1 MKIYEILLGIIMLGV
16 TQLSQIPADIEV
28 NDVVVESD
36 YSDIETG
43 NIVTESDYSDT
54 EVSDAAIEPD
64 YSETE
69 IDDIAVESGDT
80 DMSISNAATE
90 EDYSDRV
97 SIERRDE
104 SVYDEE
110 GRLIAQIY
118 YDKPVIRGDS
128 EAIKKINTYFEKEAE
143 AFYDRG
149 TGISWLSQINFYE
162 EFKNGMELMKE
173 RWGNEMLSQHPTHY
187 TMDTRVCYMDE
198 DMISIV
204 QVWNY
209 NLEHNNWHCYGS
221 TFDLRT
227 GELIPITKLISIKPE
242 EMKAIFLI
250 TGNIIDIGVYEV
262 LKDDNYVIDDCGHR
276 IDMKYEYFYDG
287 ESYYLINEFALEF
300 RTSSVLKWN
309 GKWGENLEV
318 TELYY
323 YTDRT
328 TGQIAC
334 REPGMS

>member
-1 MKIYEILLGIIMLGV
+1 MKYKNVGLIHAIAICIVAFNVMACSNGDNKVLQADAKESIQSSIAKVSHIAEGIEKTYEQSIQRKCM
-16 TQLSQIPADIEV
+16 D
-28 NDVVVESD
+28 NNRDD
-36 YSDIETG
+36 YSDQVLIEK
-43 NIVTESDYSDT
+43 VDQ
-54 EVSDAAIEPD
+54 
-64 YSETE
+64 
-69 IDDIAVESGDT
+69 
-80 DMSISNAATE
+80 
-90 EDYSDRV
+90 
-97 SIERRDE
+97 
-104 SVYDEE
+104 SVYDEQ

-118 YDKPVIRGDS
+118 YDKPVIQGDS
-128 EAIKKINTYFEKEAE
+128 EAVKKINAYFDNEAN
-143 AFYDRG
+143 AFYNQG
-149 TGISWLSQINFYE
+149 TSVTWFSADAFQQ
-162 EFKNGMELMKE
+162 FKDGLELMKE
-173 RWGNEMLSQHPTHY
+173 RWGNEMMAEYPTRY
-187 TMDTRVCYMDE
+187 AMDTSVCYMDE
-198 DMISIV
+198 NIISIV
-204 QVWNY
+204 QVRNY
-209 NLEHNNWHCYGS
+209 MLEHNSWHCYGS

-262 LKDDNYVIDDCGHR
+262 LKDDNYVIDFGGHR

-318 TELYY
+318 TEFYY

>member
-1 MKIYEILLGIIMLGV
+1 MKYKNVGLIHAIAICIVAFNVMACSNGDNKVLQADGKESIQSSIAKVSHIAEGIEKTYEQSIQRKCM
-16 TQLSQIPADIEV
+16 D
-28 NDVVVESD
+28 NNRDD
-36 YSDIETG
+36 YSDQVLIEK
-43 NIVTESDYSDT
+43 VDQ
-54 EVSDAAIEPD
+54 
-64 YSETE
+64 
-69 IDDIAVESGDT
+69 
-80 DMSISNAATE
+80 
-90 EDYSDRV
+90 
-97 SIERRDE
+97 
-104 SVYDEE
+104 SVYDEQ

-118 YDKPVIRGDS
+118 YDKPVIQGDS
-128 EAIKKINTYFEKEAE
+128 EAVKKINAYFDNEAN
-143 AFYDRG
+143 AFYNQG
-149 TGISWLSQINFYE
+149 TSVTWFSADAFQQ
-162 EFKNGMELMKE
+162 FKDGLELMKE
-173 RWGNEMLSQHPTHY
+173 RWGNEILAEYPPRY
-187 TMDTRVCYMDE
+187 AMDTSVCYMDE
-198 DMISIV
+198 NIISIV
-204 QVWNY
+204 QVRNY
-209 NLEHNNWHCYGS
+209 MLEHNSWHCYGS

-262 LKDDNYVIDDCGHR
+262 LKDDNYVIDFGGHR

>member
-1 MKIYEILLGIIMLGV
+1 MKYKNVGLIHAIAICIVALNVMACSNGDNKVLQADGKENIQSSIAKVSHIAEGIEKTYEQSIQRKCMDNNRV
-16 TQLSQIPADIEV
+16 
-28 NDVVVESD
+28 D
-36 YSDIETG
+36 YSDQVLIEK
-43 NIVTESDYSDT
+43 VDQ
-54 EVSDAAIEPD
+54 
-64 YSETE
+64 
-69 IDDIAVESGDT
+69 
-80 DMSISNAATE
+80 SI
-90 EDYSDRV
+90 
-97 SIERRDE
+97 
-104 SVYDEE
+104 YDEE
-110 GRLIAQIY
+110 GRLIAIVY
-118 YDKPVIRGDS
+118 YDKPVLQGDS
-128 EAIKKINTYFEKEAE
+128 EAVKKINTYFEKEAE

-162 EFKNGMELMKE
+162 DFKNGMELMKE

-187 TMDTRVCYMDE
+187 TMDTSVCYVDE

-209 NLEHNNWHCYGS
+209 NLEHNDWYCYGS

-300 RTSSVLKWN
+300 RTSLVIKWN

-318 TELYY
+318 TEFYY

>member
-1 MKIYEILLGIIMLGV
+1 MKYKNVGLIHAIAICIVAFNVMACSNGDNKVLQADAKESIQSSIAKVSHIAEGIEKTYEQSIQRKCM
-16 TQLSQIPADIEV
+16 D
-28 NDVVVESD
+28 NNRDD
-36 YSDIETG
+36 YSDQVLIEK
-43 NIVTESDYSDT
+43 VDQ
-54 EVSDAAIEPD
+54 
-64 YSETE
+64 
-69 IDDIAVESGDT
+69 
-80 DMSISNAATE
+80 
-90 EDYSDRV
+90 
-97 SIERRDE
+97 
-104 SVYDEE
+104 SVYDEQ

-118 YDKPVIRGDS
+118 YDKPVIQGDS
-128 EAIKKINTYFEKEAE
+128 EAVKKINAYFDNEAN
-143 AFYDRG
+143 AFYNQG
-149 TGISWLSQINFYE
+149 TSVTWFSADAFQQ
-162 EFKNGMELMKE
+162 FKDGLELMKE
-173 RWGNEMLSQHPTHY
+173 RWGNEMMAEYPTRY
-187 TMDTRVCYMDE
+187 AMDTSVCYMDE
-198 DMISIV
+198 NIISIV
-204 QVWNY
+204 QVRNY
-209 NLEHNNWHCYGS
+209 MLEHNSWHCYGS

-262 LKDDNYVIDDCGHR
+262 LKDDNYVIDFGGHR

-323 YTDRT
+323 YTYRT

>member
-1 MKIYEILLGIIMLGV
+1 MKYENVGLIHAIAICIVAFNVMACSNGDNKVLQADGKESIQSSIAKVSHIAEGIEKTYEQFIQRKCM
-16 TQLSQIPADIEV
+16 D
-28 NDVVVESD
+28 NNRDD
-36 YSDIETG
+36 YSDQVLIEK
-43 NIVTESDYSDT
+43 VDQ
-54 EVSDAAIEPD
+54 
-64 YSETE
+64 
-69 IDDIAVESGDT
+69 
-80 DMSISNAATE
+80 
-90 EDYSDRV
+90 
-97 SIERRDE
+97 
-104 SVYDEE
+104 SVYDEQ

-118 YDKPVIRGDS
+118 YDKPVIQGDS
-128 EAIKKINTYFEKEAE
+128 EAVKKINAYFDNEAN
-143 AFYDRG
+143 AFYNQG
-149 TGISWLSQINFYE
+149 TSVTWFSAGAFQQ
-162 EFKNGMELMKE
+162 FKDGLELMKE
-173 RWGNEMLSQHPTHY
+173 RWGNEMMAEYPTRY
-187 TMDTRVCYMDE
+187 AMDTSVCYMDE
-198 DMISIV
+198 NIISIV
-204 QVWNY
+204 QVRNY
-209 NLEHNNWHCYGS
+209 MLEHNSWHCYGS

-262 LKDDNYVIDDCGHR
+262 LKDDNYVIDFGGHR

>member
-1 MKIYEILLGIIMLGV
+1 MKYENVGLIHAIAICIVAFNVMACSNGDNKVLQADGKESIQSSIAKVSHIAEGIEKTYEQSIQRKCM
-16 TQLSQIPADIEV
+16 D
-28 NDVVVESD
+28 NNRDD
-36 YSDIETG
+36 YSDQVLIEK
-43 NIVTESDYSDT
+43 VDQ
-54 EVSDAAIEPD
+54 
-64 YSETE
+64 
-69 IDDIAVESGDT
+69 
-80 DMSISNAATE
+80 
-90 EDYSDRV
+90 
-97 SIERRDE
+97 
-104 SVYDEE
+104 SVYDEQ

-118 YDKPVIRGDS
+118 YDKPVIQGDS
-128 EAIKKINTYFEKEAE
+128 EAVKKINAYFDNEAN
-143 AFYDRG
+143 AFYN
-149 TGISWLSQINFYE
+149 Q
-162 EFKNGMELMKE
+162 FKDGLELMKE
-173 RWGNEMLSQHPTHY
+173 RWGNEILAEYPPRY
-187 TMDTRVCYMDE
+187 AMDTSVCYMDE
-198 DMISIV
+198 NIISIV
-204 QVWNY
+204 QVRNY
-209 NLEHNNWHCYGS
+209 MLEHNSWYCYGS

-227 GELIPITKLISIKPE
+227 GELIPITKLINIKPE

-300 RTSSVLKWN
+300 RTSLVIKWN

-334 REPGMS
+334 RELGMS

>member
-1 MKIYEILLGIIMLGV
+1 MKYKNVGLIHAIAICIVAFNVMACSNGDNKVLQADGKESIQSSIAKVSHIAEGIEKTYEQSIQRKCM
-16 TQLSQIPADIEV
+16 D
-28 NDVVVESD
+28 NNRDD
-36 YSDIETG
+36 YSDQVLIEK
-43 NIVTESDYSDT
+43 VDQ
-54 EVSDAAIEPD
+54 
-64 YSETE
+64 
-69 IDDIAVESGDT
+69 
-80 DMSISNAATE
+80 
-90 EDYSDRV
+90 
-97 SIERRDE
+97 
-104 SVYDEE
+104 SVYDEQ

-118 YDKPVIRGDS
+118 YAKPVIQGDS
-128 EAIKKINTYFEKEAE
+128 EAVKKINAYFDNEAN
-143 AFYDRG
+143 AFYDQG
-149 TGISWLSQINFYE
+149 TSVTWFSADAFQQ
-162 EFKNGMELMKE
+162 FKDGLELMKE
-173 RWGNEMLSQHPTHY
+173 RWGNEMMAEYPTRY
-187 TMDTRVCYMDE
+187 AMDTSVCYMDE
-198 DMISIV
+198 NIISIV
-204 QVWNY
+204 QVRNY
-209 NLEHNNWHCYGS
+209 MLEHNSWYCYGS

-262 LKDDNYVIDDCGHR
+262 LKDDNYVIDFYEHH

>member
-1 MKIYEILLGIIMLGV
+1 MACSNGDKKVLQADAKESIQSSIAKVSHIAEGIEKTYEQSIQRKCM
-16 TQLSQIPADIEV
+16 D
-28 NDVVVESD
+28 NNRDD
-36 YSDIETG
+36 YSDQVLIEK
-43 NIVTESDYSDT
+43 VDQ
-54 EVSDAAIEPD
+54 
-64 YSETE
+64 
-69 IDDIAVESGDT
+69 
-80 DMSISNAATE
+80 
-90 EDYSDRV
+90 
-97 SIERRDE
+97 
-104 SVYDEE
+104 SVYDEQ

-118 YDKPVIRGDS
+118 YDKPVIQGDS
-128 EAIKKINTYFEKEAE
+128 EAVKKINAYFDNEAN
-143 AFYDRG
+143 AFYNQG
-149 TGISWLSQINFYE
+149 TSVTWFSADAFQQ
-162 EFKNGMELMKE
+162 FKDGLELMKE
-173 RWGNEMLSQHPTHY
+173 RWGNEMMAEYPTRY
-187 TMDTRVCYMDE
+187 AMDTSVCYMDE
-198 DMISIV
+198 NIISIV
-204 QVWNY
+204 QVRNY
-209 NLEHNNWHCYGS
+209 MLEHNSWHCYGS

-262 LKDDNYVIDDCGHR
+262 LKDDNYVIDFGGHR

>member
-1 MKIYEILLGIIMLGV
+1 MKYKNVGLIHAIAICIVAFNVMACSNGDNKVLQADGKESIQSSIAKVSHIAEGIEKTYEQFIQRKCM
-16 TQLSQIPADIEV
+16 D
-28 NDVVVESD
+28 NNRDD
-36 YSDIETG
+36 YSDQVLIEK
-43 NIVTESDYSDT
+43 VDQ
-54 EVSDAAIEPD
+54 
-64 YSETE
+64 
-69 IDDIAVESGDT
+69 
-80 DMSISNAATE
+80 
-90 EDYSDRV
+90 
-97 SIERRDE
+97 
-104 SVYDEE
+104 SVYDEQ

-118 YDKPVIRGDS
+118 YDKPVIQGDS
-128 EAIKKINTYFEKEAE
+128 EAVKKINAYFDNEAN
-143 AFYDRG
+143 AFYNQG
-149 TGISWLSQINFYE
+149 TSVTWFSADAFQQ
-162 EFKNGMELMKE
+162 FKDGLELMKE
-173 RWGNEMLSQHPTHY
+173 RWGNEMMAEYPTRY
-187 TMDTRVCYMDE
+187 AMDTSVCYMDE
-198 DMISIV
+198 NIISIV
-204 QVWNY
+204 QVRNY
-209 NLEHNNWHCYGS
+209 MLEHNSWHCYGS

-262 LKDDNYVIDDCGHR
+262 LKDDNYVIDFGGHR

>member
-1 MKIYEILLGIIMLGV
+1 MYSIDIREFRRANKMTQQELADYFGV
-16 TQLSQIPADIEV
+16 VQ
-28 NDVVVESD
+28 
-36 YSDIETG
+36 G
-43 NIVTESDYSDT
+43 F
-54 EVSDAAIEPD
+54 
-64 YSETE
+64 
-69 IDDIAVESGDT
+69 
-80 DMSISNAATE
+80 ISNMENGREKVPDKYISKILGDPNVDSSMVKAVAPENEVKMPREVFDKFSLLLETISSQQGTIADQQKVNAE
-90 EDYSDRV
+90 Q
-97 SIERRDE
+97 
-104 SVYDEE
+104 

-118 YDKPVIRGDS
+118 YDKPVIQGDS
-128 EAIKKINTYFEKEAE
+128 EAVKKINAYFDNEAN
-143 AFYDRG
+143 AFYNQG
-149 TGISWLSQINFYE
+149 TSVTWFSADAFQQ
-162 EFKNGMELMKE
+162 FKDGLELMKE
-173 RWGNEMLSQHPTHY
+173 RWGNEMMAEYPTRY
-187 TMDTRVCYMDE
+187 AMDTSVCYMDE
-198 DMISIV
+198 NIISIV
-204 QVWNY
+204 QVRNY
-209 NLEHNNWHCYGS
+209 MLEHNSWHCYGS

-262 LKDDNYVIDDCGHR
+262 LKDDNYVIDFGGHR

-334 REPGMS
+334 RESGMS

>member
-1 MKIYEILLGIIMLGV
+1 MKYKNVGLIHAIAICIVAFNVMACSNGDNKVLQADGKESIQSSIAKVSHIAEGIEKTYEQSIQRKCM
-16 TQLSQIPADIEV
+16 D
-28 NDVVVESD
+28 NNRDD
-36 YSDIETG
+36 YSDQVLIEK
-43 NIVTESDYSDT
+43 VDQ
-54 EVSDAAIEPD
+54 
-64 YSETE
+64 
-69 IDDIAVESGDT
+69 
-80 DMSISNAATE
+80 
-90 EDYSDRV
+90 
-97 SIERRDE
+97 
-104 SVYDEE
+104 SVYDEQ

-118 YDKPVIRGDS
+118 YAKPVIQGDS
-128 EAIKKINTYFEKEAE
+128 EAVKKINAYFDNEAN
-143 AFYDRG
+143 AFYDQG
-149 TGISWLSQINFYE
+149 TSVTWFSKDAFHQ
-162 EFKNGMELMKE
+162 FKDGLELMKE
-173 RWGNEMLSQHPTHY
+173 RWGNEILAEYPPRY
-187 TMDTRVCYMDE
+187 AMDTSVCYMDE
-198 DMISIV
+198 NIISIV
-204 QVWNY
+204 QVRNY
-209 NLEHNNWHCYGS
+209 MLEHNSWHCYGS

-262 LKDDNYVIDDCGHR
+262 LKDDNYVIDFGGHR

-300 RTSSVLKWN
+300 RTSLVIKWN

-318 TELYY
+318 TEFYY

>member
-28 NDVVVESD
+28 NDVAVESD

-128 EAIKKINTYFEKEAE
+128 EAIKKINAYFDNEAN
-143 AFYDRG
+143 AFYNQG
-149 TGISWLSQINFYE
+149 TSVTWFSADAFQQ
-162 EFKNGMELMKE
+162 FKDGLELMKE
-173 RWGNEMLSQHPTHY
+173 RWGNEIMAEYPTRY
-187 TMDTRVCYMDE
+187 AMDTSVCYMDE
-198 DMISIV
+198 NIISIV
-204 QVWNY
+204 QVRNY
-209 NLEHNNWHCYGS
+209 MLEHNSWHCYGS

-300 RTSSVLKWN
+300 RTSLVIKWN

-318 TELYY
+318 TEFYY

>member
-1 MKIYEILLGIIMLGV
+1 MKYKNVGLIHAIAICIVAFNVMACSNGDNKVLQADAKESIQSSIAKVSHIAEGIEKTYEQSIQRKCM
-16 TQLSQIPADIEV
+16 D
-28 NDVVVESD
+28 NNRDD
-36 YSDIETG
+36 YSDQVLIEK
-43 NIVTESDYSDT
+43 VDQ
-54 EVSDAAIEPD
+54 
-64 YSETE
+64 
-69 IDDIAVESGDT
+69 
-80 DMSISNAATE
+80 
-90 EDYSDRV
+90 
-97 SIERRDE
+97 
-104 SVYDEE
+104 SVYDEQ

-118 YDKPVIRGDS
+118 YDKPVIQGDS
-128 EAIKKINTYFEKEAE
+128 EAVKKINAYFDNEAN
-143 AFYDRG
+143 AFYNQG
-149 TGISWLSQINFYE
+149 TSVTWFSADAFQQ
-162 EFKNGMELMKE
+162 FKDGLELMKE
-173 RWGNEMLSQHPTHY
+173 RWGNEMMAEYPTRY
-187 TMDTRVCYMDE
+187 AMDTSVCYMDE
-198 DMISIV
+198 NIISIV
-204 QVWNY
+204 QVRNY
-209 NLEHNNWHCYGS
+209 MLEHNSWHCYGS

-318 TELYY
+318 TEFYY

>member
-1 MKIYEILLGIIMLGV
+1 
-16 TQLSQIPADIEV
+16 
-28 NDVVVESD
+28 
-36 YSDIETG
+36 
-43 NIVTESDYSDT
+43 
-54 EVSDAAIEPD
+54 
-64 YSETE
+64 
-69 IDDIAVESGDT
+69 
-80 DMSISNAATE
+80 
-90 EDYSDRV
+90 
-97 SIERRDE
+97 
-104 SVYDEE
+104 
-110 GRLIAQIY
+110 
-118 YDKPVIRGDS
+118 
-128 EAIKKINTYFEKEAE
+128 
-143 AFYDRG
+143 
-149 TGISWLSQINFYE
+149 
-162 EFKNGMELMKE
+162 
-173 RWGNEMLSQHPTHY
+173 MLSQHPTHY

-262 LKDDNYVIDDCGHR
+262 LKDDNYVIDFYEHH

-287 ESYYLINEFALEF
+287 ESYYLINDFALEF

-309 GKWGENLEV
+309 GKLGTEFSITKLVYEADPTNGE
-318 TELYY
+318 
-323 YTDRT
+323 
-328 TGQIAC
+328 IKS

>member
-1 MKIYEILLGIIMLGV
+1 MKYKNVGLIHAIAICIVAFNVMACSNGDNKVLQADAKESIQSSIAKVSHIAEGIEKTYEQSIQRKCM
-16 TQLSQIPADIEV
+16 D
-28 NDVVVESD
+28 NNRDD
-36 YSDIETG
+36 YSDQVLIEK
-43 NIVTESDYSDT
+43 VDQ
-54 EVSDAAIEPD
+54 
-64 YSETE
+64 
-69 IDDIAVESGDT
+69 
-80 DMSISNAATE
+80 
-90 EDYSDRV
+90 
-97 SIERRDE
+97 
-104 SVYDEE
+104 SVYDEQ

-118 YDKPVIRGDS
+118 YDKPVIQGDS
-128 EAIKKINTYFEKEAE
+128 EDIKKINAYFDNEAN
-143 AFYDRG
+143 AFYDQG
-149 TGISWLSQINFYE
+149 TSVTWFSKDAFHQ
-162 EFKNGMELMKE
+162 FKDGLELMKE
-173 RWGNEMLSQHPTHY
+173 RWGNEILAEYPPRY
-187 TMDTRVCYMDE
+187 AMDTSVCYMDE
-198 DMISIV
+198 NIISIV
-204 QVWNY
+204 QVRNY
-209 NLEHNNWHCYGS
+209 MLEHNSWYCYGS

>member
-1 MKIYEILLGIIMLGV
+1 MKYKNVGLIHAIAICIVAFNVMACSNGDNKVLQADAKESIQSSIAKVSHIAEGIEKTYEQSIQRKCM
-16 TQLSQIPADIEV
+16 D
-28 NDVVVESD
+28 NNRDD
-36 YSDIETG
+36 YSDQVLIEK
-43 NIVTESDYSDT
+43 VDQ
-54 EVSDAAIEPD
+54 
-64 YSETE
+64 
-69 IDDIAVESGDT
+69 
-80 DMSISNAATE
+80 
-90 EDYSDRV
+90 
-97 SIERRDE
+97 
-104 SVYDEE
+104 SVYDEQ

-118 YDKPVIRGDS
+118 YDKPVIQGDS
-128 EAIKKINTYFEKEAE
+128 EAVKKINAYFDNEAN
-143 AFYDRG
+143 AFYNQG
-149 TGISWLSQINFYE
+149 TSVTWFSADAFQQ
-162 EFKNGMELMKE
+162 FKDGLELMKE
-173 RWGNEMLSQHPTHY
+173 RWGNEMMAEYPTRY
-187 TMDTRVCYMDE
+187 AMDTSVCYMDE
-198 DMISIV
+198 NIISIV
-204 QVWNY
+204 QVRNY
-209 NLEHNNWHCYGS
+209 MLEHNSWHCYGS

-262 LKDDNYVIDDCGHR
+262 LKDDNYVIDFGGHR

-334 REPGMS
+334 REPEMS

>member
-1 MKIYEILLGIIMLGV
+1 MKYKNVGLIHAIAICIVAFNVMACSNGDNKVLQADAKESIQSSIAKVSHIAEGIEKTYEQSIQRKCM
-16 TQLSQIPADIEV
+16 D
-28 NDVVVESD
+28 NNRDD
-36 YSDIETG
+36 YSDQVLIEK
-43 NIVTESDYSDT
+43 VDQ
-54 EVSDAAIEPD
+54 
-64 YSETE
+64 
-69 IDDIAVESGDT
+69 
-80 DMSISNAATE
+80 
-90 EDYSDRV
+90 
-97 SIERRDE
+97 
-104 SVYDEE
+104 SVYDEQ

-118 YDKPVIRGDS
+118 YDKPVIQGDS
-128 EAIKKINTYFEKEAE
+128 EGVKKINAYFDNEAN
-143 AFYDRG
+143 AFYNQG
-149 TGISWLSQINFYE
+149 TSVTWFSADAFQQ
-162 EFKNGMELMKE
+162 FKDGLELMKE
-173 RWGNEMLSQHPTHY
+173 RWGNEMMAEYPTRY
-187 TMDTRVCYMDE
+187 AMDTSVCYMDE
-198 DMISIV
+198 NIISIV
-204 QVWNY
+204 QVRNY
-209 NLEHNNWHCYGS
+209 MLEHNSWHCYGS

-300 RTSSVLKWN
+300 RTSLVIKWN

>member
-1 MKIYEILLGIIMLGV
+1 MKYKNVGLIHAIAICIVAFNVMACSNGDNKVLQADGKESIQSSIAKVSHIAEGIEKTYEQSIQRKCM
-16 TQLSQIPADIEV
+16 D
-28 NDVVVESD
+28 NNRDD
-36 YSDIETG
+36 YSDQVLIEK
-43 NIVTESDYSDT
+43 VDQ
-54 EVSDAAIEPD
+54 
-64 YSETE
+64 
-69 IDDIAVESGDT
+69 
-80 DMSISNAATE
+80 
-90 EDYSDRV
+90 
-97 SIERRDE
+97 
-104 SVYDEE
+104 SVYDEQ

-118 YDKPVIRGDS
+118 YDKPVIQGDS
-128 EAIKKINTYFEKEAE
+128 EAVKKINAYFDNEAN
-143 AFYDRG
+143 AFYNQG
-149 TGISWLSQINFYE
+149 TSVTWFSADAFQQ
-162 EFKNGMELMKE
+162 FKDGLELMKE
-173 RWGNEMLSQHPTHY
+173 RWGNEMMAEYPTRY
-187 TMDTRVCYMDE
+187 AMDTSVCYMDE
-198 DMISIV
+198 NIISIV
-204 QVWNY
+204 QVRNY
-209 NLEHNNWHCYGS
+209 MLEHNSWHCYGS

-262 LKDDNYVIDDCGHR
+262 LKDDNYVIDFGGHR

-318 TELYY
+318 TEFYY

>member
-1 MKIYEILLGIIMLGV
+1 MKYKNVGLIHAIAICIVAFNVMACSNGDNKVLQADGKESIQSSIAKVSHIAEGIEKTYEQSIQRKCM
-16 TQLSQIPADIEV
+16 D
-28 NDVVVESD
+28 NNRDD
-36 YSDIETG
+36 YSDQVLIEK
-43 NIVTESDYSDT
+43 VDQ
-54 EVSDAAIEPD
+54 
-64 YSETE
+64 
-69 IDDIAVESGDT
+69 
-80 DMSISNAATE
+80 
-90 EDYSDRV
+90 
-97 SIERRDE
+97 
-104 SVYDEE
+104 SVYDEQ

-118 YDKPVIRGDS
+118 YAKPVIQGDS
-128 EAIKKINTYFEKEAE
+128 EAVKKINAYFDNEAN
-143 AFYDRG
+143 AFYDQG
-149 TGISWLSQINFYE
+149 TSVTWFSKDAFHQ
-162 EFKNGMELMKE
+162 FKDGLELMKE
-173 RWGNEMLSQHPTHY
+173 RWGNEILAEYPPRY
-187 TMDTRVCYMDE
+187 AMDTSVCYMDE
-198 DMISIV
+198 NIISIV
-204 QVWNY
+204 QVRNY
-209 NLEHNNWHCYGS
+209 MLEHNSWHCYGS

-262 LKDDNYVIDDCGHR
+262 LKDDNYVIDFGGHR

>member
-1 MKIYEILLGIIMLGV
+1 MKYKNVGLIHAIAICIVAFNVMACSNGDKKVLQADAKESIQSSIAKVSHIAEGIEKTYEQSIQRKCM
-16 TQLSQIPADIEV
+16 D
-28 NDVVVESD
+28 NNRDD
-36 YSDIETG
+36 YSDQVLIEK
-43 NIVTESDYSDT
+43 VDQ
-54 EVSDAAIEPD
+54 
-64 YSETE
+64 
-69 IDDIAVESGDT
+69 
-80 DMSISNAATE
+80 
-90 EDYSDRV
+90 
-97 SIERRDE
+97 
-104 SVYDEE
+104 SVYDEQ

-118 YDKPVIRGDS
+118 YDKPVIQGDS
-128 EAIKKINTYFEKEAE
+128 EAVKKINAYFDNEAN
-143 AFYDRG
+143 AFYNQG
-149 TGISWLSQINFYE
+149 TSVTWFSADAFQQ
-162 EFKNGMELMKE
+162 FKDGLELMKE
-173 RWGNEMLSQHPTHY
+173 RWGNEMMAEYPTRY
-187 TMDTRVCYMDE
+187 AMDTSVCYMDE
-198 DMISIV
+198 NIISIV
-204 QVWNY
+204 QVRNY
-209 NLEHNNWHCYGS
+209 MLEHNSWHCYGS

-262 LKDDNYVIDDCGHR
+262 LKDDNYVIDFGGHR